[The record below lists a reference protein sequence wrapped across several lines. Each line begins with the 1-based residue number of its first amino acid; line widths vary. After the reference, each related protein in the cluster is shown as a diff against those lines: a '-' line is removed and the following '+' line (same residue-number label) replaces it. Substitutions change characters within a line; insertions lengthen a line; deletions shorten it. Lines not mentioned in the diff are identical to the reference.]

1 MKNTLLTS
9 LVLSLSVF
17 TGCANSYTSQ
27 GTHEKISIKKIAS
40 YESKIK
46 GASEI
51 VAYDIK
57 QQRVFVT
64 NGKKNRVDVL
74 KLTFKDNKTSLNKIA
89 SLDLNPYGTGV
100 NSLSYKNG
108 LLAVAVEKTS
118 SFDSSKHLRGS
129 VVIFDA
135 RLQHQKTIKA
145 GYLPDM
151 VTFNEDASLI
161 IVANEAEPNKDY
173 SYDPKGSIGIIDIN
187 NNYEYTDLN
196 FFNIDIPKNVVLKK
210 NTQAGLDLEPEYITV
225 SKNKAYIS
233 LQENNA
239 LAIVNLDSKT
249 IEKIVAFGFKNHSLE
264 ENALDIEEEGKI
276 LIKAYKNLYGMY
288 QPDSIASYIVNNKT
302 YIVSANEGDGREYGK
317 YTNETKISKL
327 NLSDDLKSIYKNEN
341 DLKINNEMG
350 EENNTYTKLYTFGA
364 RSFSIW
370 DEKGSLVYD
379 SKNELARLTQ
389 KFEKDLFNQSKG
401 KMDKRSGNKGVE
413 PEALAL
419 GKINNRYYAFIGLER
434 QNAIVVYDITNPR
447 NAKFVQYLNTK
458 NADLAPEGM
467 TFVAAKNSP
476 SKNALLIVG
485 FENSGSTSVFE
496 IK

>member
-1 MKNTLLTS
+1 MKNTLLPS
-9 LVLSLSVF
+9 LLLSLIVF
-17 TGCANSYTSQ
+17 TGCANIYNTETS
-27 GTHEKISIKKIAS
+27 HKKVSIKKIAS
-40 YESKIK
+40 YQSKIK

-57 QQRVFVT
+57 EQRVFVT
-64 NGKKNRVDVL
+64 NGKENRVDVL
-74 KLTFKDNKTSLNKIA
+74 KLTYNENKSSLNKIA
-89 SLDLNPYGTGV
+89 SLDLNTYGTGV

-108 LLAVAVEKTS
+108 LLAVAVEQTS
-118 SFDSSKHLRGS
+118 SFDSSKQLRGS
-129 VVIFDA
+129 VVIFNA
-135 RLQHQKTIKA
+135 SLQHQKTVTA

-151 VTFNEDASLI
+151 VTFNKDASLI

-187 NNYEYTDLN
+187 KNYEYTDLN
-196 FFNIDIPKNVVLKK
+196 FFNINIPKDVVLRK
-210 NTQAGLDLEPEYITV
+210 NTHAGLDLEPEYITV
-225 SKNKAYIS
+225 SKNKAYVA

-249 IEKIVAFGFKNHSLE
+249 IEKVVPFGFKDHSLE
-264 ENALDIEEEGKI
+264 KNALDIEEEGKI

-327 NLSDDLKSIYKNEN
+327 NLSEELKSVYKNEN

-350 EENNTYTKLYTFGA
+350 LENSKYTKLYTFGA

-370 DEKGSLVYD
+370 NEKGSLVYD
-379 SKNELARLTQ
+379 SKNELAKLT
-389 KFEKDLFNQSKG
+389 KKYEKNLFNQSKG

-413 PEALAL
+413 PEALAI
-419 GKINNRYYAFIGLER
+419 GEINNRFYAFIGLER
-434 QNAIVVYDITNPR
+434 QNAIVLYDITNPK

-467 TFVAAKNSP
+467 TFVSSKNSP
-476 SKNALLIVG
+476 TKNALLIVG

>member
-1 MKNTLLTS
+1 M
-9 LVLSLSVF
+9 
-17 TGCANSYTSQ
+17 
-27 GTHEKISIKKIAS
+27 
-40 YESKIK
+40 
-46 GASEI
+46 
-51 VAYDIK
+51 
-57 QQRVFVT
+57 
-64 NGKKNRVDVL
+64 
-74 KLTFKDNKTSLNKIA
+74 
-89 SLDLNPYGTGV
+89 
-100 NSLSYKNG
+100 
-108 LLAVAVEKTS
+108 
-118 SFDSSKHLRGS
+118 
-129 VVIFDA
+129 
-135 RLQHQKTIKA
+135 
-145 GYLPDM
+145 
-151 VTFNEDASLI
+151 
-161 IVANEAEPNKDY
+161 
-173 SYDPKGSIGIIDIN
+173 
-187 NNYEYTDLN
+187 
-196 FFNIDIPKNVVLKK
+196 LKK

-225 SKNKAYIS
+225 SKNKAYVS

-249 IEKIVAFGFKNHSLE
+249 IEKIVAFGFKDHSLE